1 VSKQRRRAN
10 RQAIGV
16 GLAATAAVL
25 LIYAVGG
32 LDWLEFKTLDLRFLY
47 ANSIPD
53 HGGLVCI
60 DIDDAALDIVGRWPW
75 PRDVQ
80 AGIISILAEL
90 GVKTLL
96 VDITLGE
103 AEPLRTILP
112 RQADIAYDLRDLLKG
127 YQTAATAALPDQA
140 LRTAMEDV
148 GRVYLAT
155 DYAAGD
161 ERAVRQLRGGESGE
175 DWQKFLESDDFR
187 AVLEALQKGDEK
199 EAERLAAGIPARR
212 LKADGPAWNPRLW
225 ARLVAAFEG
234 DLTLADE
241 TLAGRLADANRK
253 AALQACEGC
262 RELAFRRRVR
272 GWLDA
277 EPQRWATPSVEI
289 AKLYDPLEQA
299 LIAGSP
305 RYRET
310 LAQAL
315 REVLNAHATT
325 AATLVPL
332 ARVSAAAPVVDAIS
346 PVYFVQARAARRC
359 GFVVFD
365 PDEDGIMR
373 RTRLLVQ
380 HEGRVLGQ
388 LAFDVALDEWGTGAA
403 DVSGEPGWLVVAG
416 QAGAKPLRI
425 QLDAEGRTLVPWVA
439 QRDWS
444 RQFGDHVPIGA
455 VWQVFDRRQSI
466 AHNRG
471 IVLERLRALPLVDG
485 LDPNQY
491 CEDLATYLN
500 LEQRVR
506 EARYWG
512 NRQAIREAEGLLAQ
526 AEQFLTESGAA
537 LRAALAGVSTRPATN
552 ATGAD
557 AEAARARLAQLREV
571 EQALAANDEYKAEI
585 KTTLDRLRKRI
596 EGKIGLLGYTATA
609 LADMT
614 PVPTHA
620 RAPGV
625 MAHANLLNGLLGG
638 RMVYWAPVW
647 LNAALAALLGVL
659 ATLMSVRY
667 GPRVAAGIGVLAIG
681 YIALA
686 GWLAFYVWTYWVA
699 LTPAVGALLA
709 SNIFVLVHRYLFL
722 EREKRQLTTAL
733 GQYTS
738 ATLARKM
745 AEDAELCRRAE
756 MREVTAVFTDLEGF
770 TTISEEIG
778 AERTQHVL
786 NVALGRLSDV
796 MLYHEGMIN
805 KFIGDGIF
813 AFWNPVIYPQPDH
826 ARRACESAVDLMAA
840 MRELGEEQ
848 RQAGGDE
855 VFGRLVLRIGVAT
868 GHAVVGPCGSEKK
881 YDYTCIGDSVNVASR
896 LESANKFY
904 GTHVLISGATH
915 GQAGEGFVVR
925 ALGGVQVKGKTQAV
939 PIYELLGRTG
949 DMPEEQ
955 LRYAERFGAAVVA
968 FQERA
973 WKQAL
978 AAFEACR
985 GEQPDDLAAV
995 RYMEAVQQ
1003 YLAVPPA
1010 DDWNGALELT
1020 EK

>member
-1 VSKQRRRAN
+1 MSKQRRRAN

-32 LDWLEFKTLDLRFLY
+32 LDWLELKTLDLRFLY

-53 HGGLVCI
+53 HGDLVCI

-112 RQADIAYDLRDLLKG
+112 RQADIAYDLRDLLRG
-127 YQTAATAALPDQA
+127 YQAATAAALPDQE
-140 LRTAMEDV
+140 LRAAMEDV

-155 DYAAGD
+155 DYAAGGAPSL
-161 ERAVRQLRGGESGE
+161 RRRQSGESGE
-175 DWQKFLESDDFR
+175 DWRKFLESDDFR
-187 AVLEALQKGDEK
+187 AVLAALGSGRDG
-199 EAERLAAGIPARR
+199 EAERLAASIPPRR
-212 LKADGPAWNPRLW
+212 LKADGPRWNPLLW
-225 ARLVAAFEG
+225 ARLVAAFEA

-241 TLAGRLADANRK
+241 ALAEQLTGGDRKSVLLAGD
-253 AALQACEGC
+253 GC

-272 GWLDA
+272 AWLDA

-289 AKLYDPLEQA
+289 AKLYDPLERV
-299 LIAGSP
+299 LIPDAP
-305 RYRET
+305 RHREL

-315 REVLNAHATT
+315 REVLSAHATASNTFMPLAQVTT
-325 AATLVPL
+325 AAP
-332 ARVSAAAPVVDAIS
+332 PVDAIS

-359 GFVVFD
+359 GFVVFE

-373 RTRLLVQ
+373 GTRLLVQ
-380 HEGRVLGQ
+380 HDGRVLGQ
-388 LAFDVALDEWGTGAA
+388 LAFDVAFDELGIRAE
-403 DVSGEPGWLVVAG
+403 DVHGEPGWLVLGGPAG
-416 QAGAKPLRI
+416 TKPLRI
-425 QLDAEGRTLVPWVA
+425 QLDVEGRTLVPWIA
-439 QRDWS
+439 RRDWTG
-444 RQFGDHVPIGA
+444 QFGDHVPVGA
-455 VWQVFDRRQSI
+455 VWQVFDRRQSV

-471 IVLERLRALPLVDG
+471 IVLERLRALPPTDG

-491 CEDLATYLN
+491 CEDLATYLS

-506 EARYWG
+506 AARYWG
-512 NRQAIREAEGLLAQ
+512 DRQAIRDADALLTQ
-526 AEQFLTESGAA
+526 AEQLLAESGSA
-537 LRAALAGVSTRPATN
+537 LRAGLEGAIARLSPTSAGAE
-552 ATGAD
+552 AD
-557 AEAARARLAQLREV
+557 AARARAAVLREV
-571 EQALAANDEYKAEI
+571 AQALAANDEYKAEI
-585 KTTLDRLRKRI
+585 KTTLDRLRKRVQ
-596 EGKIGLLGYTATA
+596 GKIGLLGYTATA

-638 RMVYWAPVW
+638 RMVYWAPTS
-647 LNAALAALLGVL
+647 LNVALAALLGLL

-681 YIALA
+681 YVALA
-686 GWLAFYVWTYWVA
+686 GWLAFYVWTYWIA

-770 TTISEEIG
+770 TTLSERIG
-778 AERTQHVL
+778 AQRTQHVL
-786 NVALGRLSDV
+786 NVALGRFSDV
-796 MLYHEGMIN
+796 MLHHEAMVN

-826 ARRACESAVDLMAA
+826 ARRACESAVDLIVAL
-840 MRELGEEQ
+840 RELTAEQ
-848 RQAGGDE
+848 RLAGGDE
-855 VFGRLVLRIGVAT
+855 AFGQLVLRIGVAT
-868 GHAVVGPCGSEKK
+868 GNAIVGPCGSEKK
-881 YDYTCIGDSVNVASR
+881 YDYTCIGDSVNVAAR

-904 GTHVLISGATH
+904 GTHVLVSGATRA
-915 GQAGEGFVVR
+915 QAGDGFIVR
-925 ALGGVQVKGKTQAV
+925 SLGGVQVKGKTQAV
-939 PIYELLGRTG
+939 PIYELLGRIG
-949 DMPEEQ
+949 AVPEER
-955 LRYAERFGAAVVA
+955 LRYATRFAAAVVA
-968 FQERA
+968 FQQRA
-973 WKQAL
+973 WQQAL
-978 AAFEACR
+978 AEFEACR
-985 GEQPDDLAAV
+985 GERPDDLAAL
-995 RYMEAVQQ
+995 RYLEAVQQ
-1003 YLAVPPA
+1003 YLAAPPA
-1010 DDWNGALELT
+1010 EDWNGALELT